1 MNGSVT
7 EDGTTAEEAVA
18 EAATEELLRAGAVL
32 PPGAAAPEGAR
43 AVPMLT
49 QAYRHPALDDRLV
62 VRLVAAEPGQDP
74 GAGFLGLEPEGEAVE
89 VGLGRPRALGFPEWV
104 LVHQPADGHLAMSVA
119 EEMDTIART
128 ARSRPKK
135 ARAAYEAI
143 GERLAGAVP
152 HFLPTFYE
160 QAGRVFLAADEKRYA
175 SLMFVNARKAETAYA
190 LPFDEG
196 RMDAVFLEFSL
207 AGAVPA
213 NMLSSYAKGL
223 SSRVAP
229 ETAFRHLRGLFVR
242 LAEHGLAPSSPGAGE
257 LRRLAKEV
265 AGKDA
270 LTQETGHLREMLVQ
284 PGTEKAPP
292 GWWKAHR
299 RALLEL
305 TREEPAF
312 RGVLLGLMPAGWE
325 RDELPQWLALLED
338 TGATAGLCDT
348 ALPAEVR
355 PPDGASGWVRR
366 LLRLVGAHTPAEVHP
381 LIDRMA
387 DALRTEMRTD
397 SPTGPHR
404 VASPEPGTDPRPDG
418 EAGPD
423 AEPNAGR
430 SAGPDAGRSAGPD
443 AEPDAGPGVR
453 GEPLPAV
460 HDVNLLDQLLAL
472 GVPVADPGPR
482 HSLSLTRWAAD
493 ENRRDLRALEADR
506 RFRPAFRR
514 SCPTGRGK
522 DDLRTLTVLA
532 ASPGG
537 RPMLAEWAAEVAR
550 RYIPVELAGFSASYA
565 RPLQPLD
572 WLPGETLALAEDAV
586 REALSTGMAPALAR
600 SLRSG
605 IIDELGWPAWEEA
618 VAAAGEGQW
627 PGGVH
632 VTDAW
637 PHLVV
642 LTGTHARVIDARG
655 TVHTHELRLPPE
667 VTGERSV
674 WGLGAVGCR
683 YVDGELFVWWSPPWP
698 ADKQGYWERSAP
710 VPFPADPAAVR
721 CDSMREYG
729 RHMPS
734 VALPLPGGGLT
745 TGTGVL
751 RPGDT
756 AVPEQL
762 PVISDGT
769 SYWVRDDG
777 WYAYDP
783 LTGTCGAPAMPE
795 WFARGLRDAP
805 PGSVLARNSRLLPA
819 PSAAPGPLCAPVD
832 GLVGWR
838 VVELPDGSLRGE
850 DLAGR
855 SVVVRQT
862 PPHRIT
868 RELWHALQF
877 PGTDRPVAVVQ
888 DGAPVSLYDADGT
901 LMAQFP
907 EQTPSAA
914 AQGRRAGFAAGS
926 ALLPPLRYWHLLQPR
941 DPRGSAALRGID
953 EDTAAALLAA
963 AVAEPPEDD
972 APAGAA
978 PGTGGGPA
986 PQQAGA
992 AGRDRLPGLIRT
1004 LLPQVTR
1011 EALRAGIAGVVR
1023 LAATHQR
1030 TIDAARTRLD
1040 AAAARLGPAGGR
1052 AGGGEDTDEDRTAP
1066 DERPGENPRNEQ
1078 PTGPGPATGRGSHRA
1093 PAPGTGS
1100 DRALD
1105 AGSDRLLGSDADRAP
1120 GTHAA
1125 PVPMSIPGADA
1136 APVPTSTPGT
1146 DAAPAPTS
1154 APLTHAAPAVREV
1167 PGDATLAAVLDGLGL
1182 LGTFMGRSVYYDHCH
1197 HLVDAL
1203 RLIGRSLRGRTEPV
1217 PAGHVHVTMART
1229 EPLDRLNWWGL
1240 STLPATV
1247 ALRAASAATAD
1258 DDRKVLDCFLAELD
1272 DQNLSAPGPG
1282 HWRRARLR
1290 LADHLFE
1297 GPDALP
1303 PVPSSASVLD
1313 LGGGEFLLFPGR
1325 WYSFPDRPPLPAT
1338 EGREFDVIHH
1348 DPEGRFRVPAPYTL
1362 VHAEP
1367 FTAGPVR
1374 APGWLAALRA
1384 DLAGRGPAPWHP
1396 GAAEEFARLT
1406 GVTPTMAR
1414 LVVAGLPMIDDERV
1428 PVPAGT
1434 LKSIGVKAA
1443 DAQIAKDILRTVDGD
1458 TRRAVVAALLPAEPA
1473 RLWTDGP
1480 DASAAARVWNERVGR
1495 RTPLDEDVLHDAV
1508 RTVSPSWWDP
1518 YEALHAFLHA
1528 DGEPK
1533 LTRDLEWRM
1542 TGYGAPSAEGRG
1554 FGSAELKGAVAL
1566 AAWLAHRLPSGDPL
1580 RATLPRVLAA
1590 VRERL
1595 AHPGLLIR
1603 MDRWNGLD
1611 EFRRILGEPT
1621 ETGEDFERY
1630 GAVVLSTRILGTG
1643 SQAVHPAIRPVLLD
1657 ETGSDPRLPLLFPG
1671 EGPTAEE
1678 TALRVVHDERFAKLL
1693 ADPGAPAAGGP
1704 GEGGTWW
1711 PQNPALSVPGLV
1723 ADAAGRYGIGEDAAV
1738 LYLMLVALPDPTD
1751 RNTARWTGWS
1761 QQRGGTARLRAA
1773 RAELAATALVVRGTR
1788 TRAGRSLFLPGG
1800 WLALAAPHTP
1810 LERWKLP
1817 LYDLLHGEKPALG
1830 VVVPT
1835 RPVADLYRQAWQ
1847 RVLDGDEPRLDEI
1860 DVPRP
1865 RDRRRRP

>member
-7 EDGTTAEEAVA
+7 EDGPTAEAVA
-18 EAATEELLRAGAVL
+18 EAAEELLRAGAVL
-32 PPGAAAPEGAR
+32 PPGAATAGAR
-43 AVPMLT
+43 AVAMLT

-74 GAGFLGLEPEGEAVE
+74 GTGFLGLEPEGEAVQ

-104 LVHQPADGHLAMSVA
+104 LVHHPSDGHLAMSVA
-119 EEMDTIART
+119 DETDRIART

-160 QAGRVFLAADEKRYA
+160 QAGRVFLAADEQRYA

-190 LPFDEG
+190 LPFDEE

-223 SSRVAP
+223 SSRVTP

-242 LAEHGLAPSSPGAGE
+242 LAEHGLAPSGPGAGE

-270 LTQETGHLREMLVQ
+270 LTQETVHLREMLVQ

-312 RGVLLGLMPAGWE
+312 HGVLLGLMPAGWE

-355 PPDGASGWVRR
+355 PPDGASGWARR
-366 LLRLVGAHTPAEVHP
+366 LLRLVGTHTPAEVHP

-397 SPTGPHR
+397 SHTAPHR
-404 VASPEPGTDPRPDG
+404 AAHPEPNTGLRPGQD
-418 EAGPD
+418 AGPD
-423 AEPNAGR
+423 AELNAER
-430 SAGPDAGRSAGPD
+430 SAGPDG
-443 AEPDAGPGVR
+443 EPDAGPGVR

-460 HDVNLLDQLLAL
+460 HDVNLLDRLLAL

-482 HSLSLTRWAAD
+482 HSLSLARWAAD
-493 ENRRDLRALEADR
+493 ENRRDLRALEADP

-514 SCPTGRGK
+514 SCPTVGGK
-522 DDLRTLTVLA
+522 DDLRTLTALA

-537 RPMLAEWAAEVAR
+537 RPMLAEWTAEVAR

-572 WLPGETLALAEDAV
+572 RLPGETLALAEEAV

-618 VAAAGEGQW
+618 VAAAGEGQRT
-627 PGGVH
+627 GGVH

-667 VTGERSV
+667 VTDERAV
-674 WGLGAVGCR
+674 RGLGAVGCR

-710 VPFPADPAAVR
+710 APFPADPAAVR

-729 RHMPS
+729 RHMPP

-745 TGTGVL
+745 TGAGVL

-769 SYWVRDDG
+769 SYWARSDG
-777 WYAYDP
+777 WHAYDP
-783 LTGTCGAPAMPE
+783 FTGRCGAPAMPE
-795 WFARGLRDAP
+795 WFAQGLRDAP

-838 VVELPDGSLRGE
+838 VVQLPDGSLRGE

-888 DGAPVSLYDADGT
+888 DGAPISLYDADGT
-901 LMAQFP
+901 LMAEFP
-907 EQTPSAA
+907 EQTPSAP
-914 AQGRRAGFAAGS
+914 AQGRGAGFAAGS

-941 DPRGSAALRGID
+941 DPRGSAALRGLD
-953 EDTAAALLAA
+953 EDTAAELLAA
-963 AVAEPPEDD
+963 AVAEPSEGD
-972 APAGAA
+972 APEA
-978 PGTGGGPA
+978 GGGPDR
-986 PQQAGA
+986 QQAGA
-992 AGRDRLPGLIRT
+992 AGRDRLSGLIRT
-1004 LLPQVTR
+1004 LLPQVTH

-1023 LAATHQR
+1023 LAAIHQR

-1040 AAAARLGPAGGR
+1040 TAVARLAPAAGG
-1052 AGGGEDTDEDRTAP
+1052 AGGGEDTDGDRTAP
-1066 DERPGENPRNEQ
+1066 NERPGEKDLRNEQ
-1078 PTGPGPATGRGSHRA
+1078 PTGPGPA
-1093 PAPGTGS
+1093 PG
-1100 DRALD
+1100 
-1105 AGSDRLLGSDADRAP
+1105 RAP
-1120 GTHAA
+1120 GT
-1125 PVPMSIPGADA
+1125 DA
-1136 APVPTSTPGT
+1136 APALALTSTPGT
-1146 DAAPAPTS
+1146 DAAPVP
-1154 APLTHAAPAVREV
+1154 REV

-1182 LGTFMGRSVYYDHCH
+1182 LGTFMGRSVYYDHSH

-1217 PAGHVHVTMART
+1217 PAGQVHVTMART

-1272 DQNLSAPGPG
+1272 DQNLSAPDPG

-1297 GPDALP
+1297 GPGALP
-1303 PVPSSASVLD
+1303 PASSSASVLD

-1338 EGREFDVIHH
+1338 EGREYDVIHH

-1367 FTAGPVR
+1367 FTAGPAR
-1374 APGWLAALRA
+1374 APGWLAAFRA
-1384 DLAGRGPAPWHP
+1384 GLAGRGPAPWQP
-1396 GAAEEFARLT
+1396 RAAEEFARLT

-1414 LVVAGLPMIDDERV
+1414 LVVAGLPMIDDERE

-1443 DAQIAKDILRTVDGD
+1443 DAQIAKDILRTVDGA
-1458 TRRAVVAALLPAEPA
+1458 TRRAVVAALLPAEPS

-1480 DASAAARVWNERVGR
+1480 DASAAAKVWNERVGR

-1508 RTVSPSWWDP
+1508 RAVSPSWWDP

-1528 DGEPK
+1528 DREPK
-1533 LTRDLEWRM
+1533 LTRDLEWSM
-1542 TGYGAPSAEGRG
+1542 TGYGGPSAEGCG

-1603 MDRWNGLD
+1603 TDRWNGLD
-1611 EFRRILGEPT
+1611 DLRRILGEPT

-1630 GAVVLSTRILGTG
+1630 GAVVLSTRILNTG
-1643 SQAVHPAIRPVLLD
+1643 SQAVHPAVRPVLLD

-1693 ADPGAPAAGGP
+1693 ADPGGPAAGGR
-1704 GEGGTWW
+1704 GEDGPWW
-1711 PQNPALSVPGLV
+1711 PQNPALSVPDLV

-1738 LYLMLVALPDPTD
+1738 LYLMLLALPDPTD

-1773 RAELAATALVVRGTR
+1773 RAGLAATGLVVQGTR

-1800 WLALAAPHTP
+1800 WLALARPHTP

-1817 LYDLLHGEKPALG
+1817 LYDLLHGEKTPLG

-1847 RVLDGDEPRLDEI
+1847 RVLDGDEPRLEEI

-1865 RDRRRRP
+1865 RDRRSRP